1 MKRFALLIGGLAA
14 TLSLS
19 AQGIHIIEDFE
30 TNHLGWTETTSDE
43 GEAVIRDGVLHLSG
57 KKRDHF
63 DFYGYKSKGSQMI
76 SSCYPG
82 IDVSKN
88 FEVRAKIV
96 AKTVNEKDSF
106 GVIFNYLDDYNYNVL
121 VIDRKTAVLLRI
133 EKNEIIGYRVT
144 DLKAT
149 SRRNAEYNLKIKS
162 TYQDLEFYN
171 NDVQVLRVRHLP
183 MQYSGFGIYINGLQT
198 IDVEEVEFI
207 Q

>member
-1 MKRFALLIGGLAA
+1 
-14 TLSLS
+14 
-19 AQGIHIIEDFE
+19 
-30 TNHLGWTETTSDE
+30 
-43 GEAVIRDGVLHLSG
+43 
-57 KKRDHF
+57 
-63 DFYGYKSKGSQMI
+63 MI